1 MSHMALVFRQM
12 MDEWNRP
19 AAAPPASTEMTA
31 VLIAADSGRIDARA
45 LAAHLGAHGY
55 RVQTAALDDLAEAEG
70 GGWRFLVCDLAA
82 AARLAPMPL
91 ARAPYRILL
100 IPPGSPDDAI
110 RALSELGAVALLESP
125 PHPGVL
131 AATLDSLCRRLGTE
145 PPRPRQRARA
155 GEEANCWQLRPKL
168 WSLVSPSGRTVSLS
182 HAETNFLLA
191 LARAPGEAVARHD
204 LIVALGHK
212 PDYYDSRRL
221 DTFVSRLR
229 QKVAGGSGMPL
240 PLRSIHAHGYAF
252 ASPIRAED

>member
-1 MSHMALVFRQM
+1 MALVSRQM
-12 MDEWNRP
+12 IDEWKQSP
-19 AAAPPASTEMTA
+19 AAPSANTETTA
-31 VLIAADSGRIDARA
+31 VLVAAGSVRIDTRT
-45 LAAHLGAHGY
+45 LSAHLDAHGY
-55 RVQTAALDDLAEAEG
+55 RAEVVAPGDLAAAEA
-70 GGWRFLVCDLAA
+70 GGWQFLVCDLEAA
-82 AARLAPMPL
+82 AHLAPQPL

-145 PPRPRQRARA
+145 PPRSRQRMRA
-155 GEEANCWQLRPKL
+155 GEETNCWQLRLKL

-191 LARAPGEAVARHD
+191 LAKAPGEAVSRHD

-229 QKVAGGSGMPL
+229 QKVAGGCGMPL

-252 ASPIRAED
+252 ASPILAED